1 MARKK
6 APLTYEQRVE
16 QALEIFGQETEARY
30 KVAKRAY
37 DQQDNTTREAFDF
50 MVDRI
55 VEISRDEIVVKPIE
69 DKRALRVKITPDL
82 IRKNALYMATEICKD
97 LALLDIRVENY
108 EFVPNVCT
116 ECAVEIK
123 PSKKKKKK
131 VAA

>member
-30 KVAKRAY
+30 KIAKRAY
-37 DQQDNTTREAFDF
+37 DQQDNATREAFDF

-55 VEISRDEIVVKPIE
+55 VEISRDEIAVKPVE
-69 DKRALRVKITPDL
+69 DKRTLRVKITPDL

-123 PSKKKKKK
+123 PAKKKKK